1 MGRLTMSFQVD
12 RGLFKFDLTDHH
24 AVLGIPIGAEGKEI
38 RKRYLKIARR
48 LHPDSCLDESDEYKK
63 FASQLLSKLV
73 NPAYEQLMND
83 RHRAEHMIV
92 LGQLGKRLM
101 QEQPSL
107 QLQGDLSK
115 KLAKA
120 GSAALE
126 PEYKTVLKSVTGKQY
141 DSLEKVLD
149 MIAQASEL
157 NMIYLLR
164 KGGQAKKQSRSSAAR
179 QTSAA
184 GAATSKAGTSGSA
197 SAPGQTAKP
206 VEEETSYV
214 TQYCRRAEQLI
225 EKNNFAKA
233 ILELRDALKMEP
245 NNSRCHSLMG
255 TVYLKQKQLTM
266 AKVHFAKA
274 LKADPNN
281 ELALKGQTFLEKQ
294 EQKTGGKTPA
304 SSKASQSKSGKANK
318 SGKSSSGFLGGLFGG
333 KKK

>member
-1 MGRLTMSFQVD
+1 MSFQVD

-24 AVLGIPIGAEGKEI
+24 AVLGIPIGVEGKEV
-38 RKRYLKIARR
+38 RKRYLKVARR
-48 LHPDSCLDESDEYKK
+48 LHPDSCLDESEDYKK

-83 RHRAEHMIV
+83 RNRAEHMIV
-92 LGQLGKRLM
+92 VGQLGKRLM

-126 PEYKTVLKSVTGKQY
+126 SEYKAALKSVTAKQY

-164 KGGQAKKQSRSSAAR
+164 KGGHAKKQARSSATRKAPSAG
-179 QTSAA
+179 SAA
-184 GAATSKAGTSGSA
+184 SKTGGASGKA
-197 SAPGQTAKP
+197 SAPGKTTKS

-245 NNSRCHSLMG
+245 NNSRCHALMG
-255 TVYLKQKQLTM
+255 TVYLKQKQSTM
-266 AKVHFAKA
+266 AKVHFDKA
-274 LKADPNN
+274 LKADPKN
-281 ELALKGQTFLEKQ
+281 ELALKSKEFLDKQ
-294 EQKTGGKTPA
+294 ERKAGGKTPA
-304 SSKASQSKSGKANK
+304 ASKSGQSKSGKSNK

>member
-1 MGRLTMSFQVD
+1 MSFQVD

-24 AVLGIPIGAEGKEI
+24 AVLGIPIGVESKEV

-48 LHPDSCLDESDEYKK
+48 LHPDSCVDESENYKK

-83 RHRAEHMIV
+83 RNRAEHMIV
-92 LGQLGKRLM
+92 VGQLGKRLM

-126 PEYKTVLKSVTGKQY
+126 SEYKAALKSVAGQQY
-141 DSLEKVLD
+141 DALEKVLD

-164 KGGQAKKQSRSSAAR
+164 KGGQAKKQARSSTTR
-179 QTSAA
+179 KPQSS
-184 GAATSKAGTSGSA
+184 GATTSKAGASDKASA
-197 SAPGQTAKP
+197 SGKTANLA
-206 VEEETSYV
+206 EEDTSYV

-245 NNSRCHSLMG
+245 NNSRCHALMG

-266 AKVHFAKA
+266 AKVHFDKA
-274 LKADPNN
+274 LKADPKNGQ
-281 ELALKGQTFLEKQ
+281 ALKGKEFLEKLDR
-294 EQKTGGKTPA
+294 KSGGKTPA
-304 SSKASQSKSGKANK
+304 SSKANQSKSGKPNK